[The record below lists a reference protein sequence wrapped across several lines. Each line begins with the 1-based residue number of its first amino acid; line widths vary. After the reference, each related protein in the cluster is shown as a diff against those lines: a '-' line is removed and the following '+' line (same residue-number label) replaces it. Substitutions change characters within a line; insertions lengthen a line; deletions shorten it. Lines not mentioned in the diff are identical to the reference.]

1 MPASRYAPDAGAMD
15 VGVLLPLEPR
25 RAARTAKFVEELGF
39 ASLIVPDSQNLVP
52 DVWGQ
57 LMLAATATTRLRLGP
72 GVSNSV
78 TRDAAVTASAALSL
92 QAESDGRAVLAIGRG
107 DSAVQRIGRGLDP
120 VARFERYLAMVQA
133 YLAGEA
139 VDRDG
144 FASRLEWL
152 SLVKAPKVPVEVAA
166 TGPRVIEAA
175 ARHADRICLAVG
187 ADPEH
192 LANALAHARDA
203 ARAAGRDPDTLRYGA
218 FVNCVMHDDVAVAR
232 DAVRGAVASFAR
244 FSSMRGSRLEALPPR
259 LRAAAEYL
267 RANYDMR
274 DHTRAGVAHTAGIGD
289 EFVDW
294 FAIAGPLDRVLPRFR
309 ALAAL
314 GLDFVHVIPGSANV
328 PRDVAVGSLVA
339 IGGQL
344 LPALS

>member
-1 MPASRYAPDAGAMD
+1 VSYAGAMD

-25 RAARTAKFVEELGF
+25 RAGRTAKLVEELGF

-52 DVWGQ
+52 EVWGQ
-57 LMLAATATTRLRLGP
+57 LMLAAAATTRLRLGP

-92 QAESDGRAVLAIGRG
+92 QAESDGRAVLALGRG

-120 VARFERYLAMVQA
+120 VASFERYLAAVQG

-144 FASRLEWL
+144 FASRLEWH

-192 LANALAHARDA
+192 LGNALAHARDA

-244 FSSMRGSRLEALPPR
+244 FSSMRGSRLEKLPPR

-274 DHTRAGVAHTAGIGD
+274 NHTRAGVAHTAGIGD
-289 EFVDW
+289 DFVDW

-339 IGGQL
+339 LGGQL
-344 LPALS
+344 LAAL

>member
-1 MPASRYAPDAGAMD
+1 MD

-52 DVWGQ
+52 EVWGQ

-120 VARFERYLAMVQA
+120 VARFERYLGMVQA

-152 SLVKAPKVPVEVAA
+152 PLVKAPKVPVEVAA

-175 ARHADRICLAVG
+175 ARHADRICFAVG

-192 LANALAHARDA
+192 LGNALAHARAA
-203 ARAAGRDPDTLRYGA
+203 ARATGRDPDTLRYGA
-218 FVNCVMHDDVAVAR
+218 FVNCVMNDDVAVAR

-244 FSSMRGSRLEALPPR
+244 FSSMSGSRLEALPPR

-294 FAIAGPLDRVLPRFR
+294 FAVAGPLDRVLPRFR

-344 LPALS
+344 LPALA